1 MDADLLS
8 WYANYFTRF
17 MEAEASDEWRVPRK
31 CEGLVAA
38 ETGLEFC
45 QRETLAALRGVT
57 AVSLPSRK

>member
-31 CEGLVAA
+31 CEDLAAA
-38 ETGLEFC
+38 ETGWNS
-45 QRETLAALRGVT
+45 
-57 AVSLPSRK
+57 VSAKHWLPCAE